1 MTWVDG
7 EFKDKKAVVLMAR
20 VHPGETNSSFI
31 MKGALDFL
39 LSDTRLARLL
49 RHHFIFR
56 LIPML
61 NPDGV
66 IYGNTRTSLVGA
78 DLNRRWSCPSPTL
91 HPTLY
96 HAKRLVQMMAEEREV
111 ALVCDLHGH
120 SIKRKVFMYGC
131 RKGKSEVGA
140 AKTNA
145 LIKMIPLMM
154 SRKSEVFSMRNCHFR
169 VRKAKEA
176 TSRVVFFK
184 ELGIDRSYTLEAS
197 FYGPLS
203 DGTSHM
209 EEKDYERIGRDLCCQ
224 LLTFTNRRV
233 FRKKVGQVVQLVR
246 SLTCQDPV
254 QPDSATSLPTE
265 EQEKQENES
274 FLGADTERQEERF
287 AMEDAINELSGFASD
302 LSLSSVSSSSGTESS
317 LSDEDSRKV
326 TPTQHDY
333 LLHLPSHPVLR
344 PSKKPENRTLRVLQP
359 PASRAWLRTS
369 PVASLD
375 SKEQSREQ
383 SPREHNR
390 QEVRNAGLREV
401 QSKYMQ
407 FVMNPSRSRGKSQGD
422 VQPQDSSVAISSV
435 SLQAEQLRPKNIPH
449 TRVIIARSAGAFR
462 SALRG
467 NESLSLLRPVTTMEL
482 KEKDMRIYRI
492 HSTLSIG
499 KKQLSKLARPARI
512 RLASTLPQASP
523 TLNFSPS

>member
-1 MTWVDG
+1 MTWIDG

-20 VHPGETNSSFI
+20 VHPGETNSSFM

-39 LSDTRLARLL
+39 LSDTRIARLL

-78 DLNRRWSCPSPTL
+78 DLNRRWSSPSPTL
-91 HPTLY
+91 HPTIY
-96 HAKRLVQMMAEEREV
+96 HTKRLVQMMAEEREV
-111 ALVCDLHGH
+111 AMVCDLHGH

-131 RKGKSEVGA
+131 RKNKDEAGA

-145 LIKMIPLMM
+145 LIKLIPLMM
-154 SRKSEVFSMRNCHFR
+154 SRKSDIFAMRSCHFK

-203 DGTSHM
+203 DSSSHM
-209 EEKDYERIGRDLCCQ
+209 EEKDYERIGKELCCQ

-233 FRKKVGQVVQLVR
+233 FRRKVGQAVQLVR
-246 SLTCQDPV
+246 SLACPASP
-254 QPDSATSLPTE
+254 QPDSVPTPE
-265 EQEKQENES
+265 EEKTENES
-274 FLGADTERQEERF
+274 FLVADAESHEERF

-302 LSLSSVSSSSGTESS
+302 LSVSSLSSSSDTESS
-317 LSDEDSRKV
+317 LSDDDSRKV

-333 LLHLPSHPVLR
+333 LLRLPSHPVLR
-344 PSKKPENRTLRVLQP
+344 PAKKHDNRTVRVLQP

-369 PVASLD
+369 PIASLD

-383 SPREHNR
+383 SPREQSR
-390 QEVRNAGLREV
+390 PEVRNAGLREV
-401 QSKYMQ
+401 QSKYLQ
-407 FVMNPSRSRGKSQGD
+407 FLMNPNRSRGKSQGD
-422 VQPQDSSVAISSV
+422 VQPQDASVAISSV
-435 SLQAEQLRPKNIPH
+435 SLQAEQLQPRNVPH

-467 NESLSLLRPVTTMEL
+467 NESLNLLRPVTTVEL
-482 KEKDMRIYRI
+482 KDRDVRMYRI

-499 KKQLSKLARPARI
+499 KKQLSKLSRPTRI
-512 RLASTLPQASP
+512 RLGSTLPQTSP